1 MTIHDFRMVT
11 GNTHT
16 NLIFD
21 ALVPYE
27 LKMSGEEVKGK
38 IEEIVRNLE
47 GDYFAVVHIDQGYV
61 YLNGI
66 HVNNCLAEQFFI

>member
-21 ALVPYE
+21 AVVPYE
-27 LKMSGEEVKGK
+27 LKLGAEEVKRQ
-38 IEEIVRNLE
+38 IEELVLNLE
-47 GDYFAVVHIDQGYV
+47 GDYFAVVHIDQSYV
-61 YLNGI
+61 
-66 HVNNCLAEQFFI
+66 